1 MNVIINSIPPRED
14 KPAPSNNYVLSYA
27 YMDLL
32 HNFIG
37 QGRIVRYF
45 APKGV
50 KPPDLLL
57 KFRFTFKK
65 RDEGGAGGTDVF
77 CPFLIKT
84 EDYVLLED
92 SFNKLFNL
100 GNGSLPSELQTF
112 LNDDTYRLNYFDIY
126 EIEEKNK

>member
-1 MNVIINSIPPRED
+1 MNVIINNIVTGS
-14 KPAPSNNYVLSYA
+14 KPSPSNNYALSYA

-37 QGRIVRYF
+37 QGRIIRYF

-65 RDEGGAGGTDVF
+65 REEGGVGGTDVI
-77 CPFLIKT
+77 CPFLVKT
-84 EDYVLLED
+84 EDYVLAED
-92 SFNKLFNL
+92 SFNEWFGLENMSFPN
-100 GNGSLPSELQTF
+100 ELQNF
-112 LNDDTYRLNYFDIY
+112 LTDETYRLNYFDLY
-126 EIEEKNK
+126 SIEEKDK